1 MSGFHQVVF
10 TGELK
15 PGVNAEQA
23 AREFAAVFKIP
34 QEKASGLIQ
43 DKREHVLKRE
53 VDDANAERYREVL
66 EEIGLEVRIEP
77 AGTPPGGE
85 SAAGVAPSLDQLGPQ
100 DQALTGSA
108 AAAGAAA
115 GADPSNPYAPPR
127 ADRTPSRPDAEG
139 AMTGPHALPAGHGW
153 LWLKD
158 AYALFRARP
167 GTWLGA
173 IVLIYF
179 LNIVLSLVPLVG
191 GLVGFVLGPVFAG
204 GLMSGAREL
213 DRRGVARTG
222 MVFDGFS
229 GPALQ
234 LALVGLLYLAGFL
247 LVVLA
252 AGIITVAI
260 GAVSPASLE
269 AMSSNDP
276 ESIATAMAPM
286 ALLLMMLIV
295 MALVVPLLM
304 AYWFAPALVMLEGMC
319 AVPAMQASFRGCW
332 MNIMP
337 FLVYGLAMLGIGMG
351 FALAVGLVAGLAT
364 PMLGP
369 AAPYLS
375 LVGALLVIPVIVA
388 FAAVAAISQY
398 TGYRD
403 IFRHAG

>member
-15 PGVNAEQA
+15 PGTNAEQA
-23 AREFAAVFKIP
+23 ARDFAAVFKIP
-34 QEKASGLIQ
+34 EEKARRLILDQ
-43 DKREHVLKRE
+43 REHVLKRE

-66 EEIGLEVRIEP
+66 EEIGLQVRIEP
-77 AGTPPGGE
+77 AGTPLGGGP
-85 SAAGVAPSLDQLGPQ
+85 ALGAPLGSDQHGSQSEAETGP
-100 DQALTGSA
+100 DAT
-108 AAAGAAA
+108 AGAA
-115 GADPSNPYAPPR
+115 GTGEPLNPYARPS
-127 ADRTPSRPDAEG
+127 ADRTPPRLDEEG
-139 AMTGPHALPAGHGW
+139 AMTGPHPLPAGHGW

-229 GPALQ
+229 GPVLQ
-234 LALVGLLYLAGFL
+234 LAFVGLLYLAGVL
-247 LVVLA
+247 VVVLA
-252 AGIITVAI
+252 AGLITVAI
-260 GAVSPASLE
+260 GVVSPASVE
-269 AMSSNDP
+269 ALSSNDP

-295 MALVVPLLM
+295 MALLVPLLM
-304 AYWFAPALVMLEGMC
+304 AYWLAPALVMLEGMS
-319 AVPAMQASFRGCW
+319 AVQAMQASFRGCW

-337 FLVYGLAMLGIGMG
+337 FLVYGLAMLGIGLG
-351 FALAVGLVAGLAT
+351 FALAVGLVAGLAAA
-364 PMLGP
+364 MLGP

-375 LVGALLVIPVIVA
+375 LVGVLLMIPVIVG

>member
-1 MSGFHQVVF
+1 
-10 TGELK
+10 
-15 PGVNAEQA
+15 
-23 AREFAAVFKIP
+23 VFKIP
-34 QEKASGLIQ
+34 QEKASRLIQ
-43 DKREHVLKRE
+43 DRREHVLKRE
-53 VDDANAERYREVL
+53 VDDVNAERYREVL

-77 AGTPPGGE
+77 AGAPLGGE
-85 SAAGVAPSLDQLGPQ
+85 AAAGRAPSVDQRRAQ
-100 DQALTGSA
+100 DEAETGSA
-108 AAAGAAA
+108 AKAGAAA
-115 GADPSNPYAPPR
+115 GADPSSPYASPR
-127 ADRTPSRPDAEG
+127 ADGAPSRPDAEG
-139 AMTGPHALPAGHGW
+139 AMTGPQALPAGHGW

-173 IVLIYF
+173 IVVIYF

-191 GLVGFVLGPVFAG
+191 GLVGFLLGPVFAG

-213 DRRGVARTG
+213 DRHGVARTG

-247 LVVLA
+247 VVVLA

-276 ESIATAMAPM
+276 EAIATAMAPM

-304 AYWFAPALVMLEGMC
+304 AYWFAPALVMLEGMG
-319 AVPAMQASFRGCW
+319 AVQAMQASFRGCW
-332 MNIMP
+332 MNILP
-337 FLVYGLAMLGIGMG
+337 FLVYGLAMLGIGLG
-351 FALAVGLVAGLAT
+351 FALAVGLVAGLAA

-369 AAPYLS
+369 AATYLS
-375 LVGALLVIPVIVA
+375 LVGVLLVIPVIVA

-403 IFRHAG
+403 IFHHAG